1 MLVWWYS
8 TKHIEQ
14 KFVIDFYVRNLDSDL
29 SIETAANFTENLVY
43 SSRNQSTV
51 LIICGAASHSEGFAS
66 ASLAITENGTVEAI
80 NDRRN

>member
-43 SSRNQSTV
+43 SSGYQSTV

-66 ASLAITENGTVEAI
+66 TGLAITKNCTVEAI